1 MLVFCAAWLSAGV
14 ALADGASLDSATA
27 ADKEKA
33 SAHYTQGMASFQAG
47 DAAAALTEFE
57 QSYRAVRSPNS
68 HLMIGKALIDLA
80 RYVEAHRALTETIE
94 EAREAESLDPK
105 YAQTRLAAEEELAR
119 LEGQVVRLSV
129 TLSGPGDDAVVRVNG
144 SEYSG
149 SELEAPLVLP
159 PGSLEVELV
168 EHGSVVDRRHLTGGA
183 GDSLEVTL
191 TRGSEAPKPSAPSQP
206 AQSASVN
213 PTVEKRAFPHRRET
227 AYVAGGLGMAGA
239 LTFGV
244 FGLLNHAKYSDLEDE
259 CDNRVCNSSQRND
272 AERGHTYQVAANVGL
287 IVGVVGLGTALAL
300 ILTED
305 ETPTAKQ
312 KGTRVALGPGQITV
326 KGTF

>member
-1 MLVFCAAWLSAGV
+1 
-14 ALADGASLDSATA
+14 
-27 ADKEKA
+27 
-33 SAHYTQGMASFQAG
+33 
-47 DAAAALTEFE
+47 
-57 QSYRAVRSPNS
+57 
-68 HLMIGKALIDLA
+68 
-80 RYVEAHRALTETIE
+80 
-94 EAREAESLDPK
+94 
-105 YAQTRLAAEEELAR
+105 
-119 LEGQVVRLSV
+119 
-129 TLSGPGDDAVVRVNG
+129 
-144 SEYSG
+144 
-149 SELEAPLVLP
+149 
-159 PGSLEVELV
+159 
-168 EHGSVVDRRHLTGGA
+168 
-183 GDSLEVTL
+183 
-191 TRGSEAPKPSAPSQP
+191 SAPSQP